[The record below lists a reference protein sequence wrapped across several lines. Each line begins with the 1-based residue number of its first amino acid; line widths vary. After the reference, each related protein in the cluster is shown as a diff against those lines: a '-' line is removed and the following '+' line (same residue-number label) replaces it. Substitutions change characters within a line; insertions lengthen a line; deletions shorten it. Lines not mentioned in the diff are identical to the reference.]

1 MTCERLWYFLIA
13 KFLIQ
18 FIITQLHS
26 CVDNHVI
33 ILIMHMWFFPFFFK
47 MSKKDLLALDF
58 EGILKYF
65 RVTLPKKYR
74 SEKNARDLLAAAINI
89 KVHGFF

>member
-1 MTCERLWYFLIA
+1 
-13 KFLIQ
+13 
-18 FIITQLHS
+18 
-26 CVDNHVI
+26 
-33 ILIMHMWFFPFFFK
+33 

-74 SEKNARDLLAAAINI
+74 SEKNARDLLSAAISI
-89 KVHGFF
+89 KVINTFL

>member
-1 MTCERLWYFLIA
+1 MCTCKYF
-13 KFLIQ
+13 
-18 FIITQLHS
+18 
-26 CVDNHVI
+26 NHVYVY
-33 ILIMHMWFFPFFFK
+33 FFFFFK

-74 SEKNARDLLAAAINI
+74 SEKNARDLLTAAINI
-89 KVHGFF
+89 KVHEIF

>member
-1 MTCERLWYFLIA
+1 
-13 KFLIQ
+13 
-18 FIITQLHS
+18 
-26 CVDNHVI
+26 
-33 ILIMHMWFFPFFFK
+33 

-74 SEKNARDLLAAAINI
+74 SEKSARDLLAASISI
-89 KVHGFF
+89 KVKNLYLLLCICNNYGYMHIIHFIYLILFI

>member
-1 MTCERLWYFLIA
+1 MHIWVFFL
-13 KFLIQ
+13 L
-18 FIITQLHS
+18 
-26 CVDNHVI
+26 
-33 ILIMHMWFFPFFFK
+33 FK

-89 KVHGFF
+89 KVCEFF